1 MHLSGAKTGLRFL
14 GAFADTA
21 KRFGIFELLERWV
34 GRSGELQVRTLTSYL
49 KLVNSAGLAYILNFS
64 LMRVEEAWNLRAGCL
79 EVEHDK
85 NFGDIFCYVDR
96 RRKRRPIATP
106 CGSHPHL

>member
-64 LMRVEEAWNLRAGCL
+64 LMRVEEAWNLRADAL
-79 EVEHDK
+79 RSSTTR
-85 NFGDIFCYVDR
+85 IS
-96 RRKRRPIATP
+96 ATFFVTWTDDENA
-106 CGSHPHL
+106 GR